1 MLAFDLKKGVIRTDQ
16 KNCIKC
22 GTPTSPGA
30 RFCESCG
37 APLVVGGDQPTEET
51 QAPKPQAGGPT
62 YTGASLGTAAYAT
75 TLQGPRL
82 RHQSVGIRFAATLI
96 DGLVLGAI
104 IWILTLFVIGGTA
117 AIAMNSSQGTIT
129 AAVWAAIASVSLLAI
144 VLWFLYYTLLEGM
157 WGQTLGKYLVKIKVV
172 KEDGTPISYGD
183 AAIRTILRIIDGLFS
198 YLVGALLIWTSDRK
212 QRLGDRLAHTVVIQL
227 CDEE

>member
-1 MLAFDLKKGVIRTDQ
+1 MIRTDQ
-16 KNCIKC
+16 NNCVKC

-37 APLVVGGDQPTEET
+37 APLVIGGDQPTPET
-51 QAPKPQAGGPT
+51 QAPKPQAG
-62 YTGASLGTAAYAT
+62 
-75 TLQGPRL
+75 GPRL

-96 DGLVLGAI
+96 DGLVLGVV

-117 AIAMNSSQGTIT
+117 AISMNSSQETIT
-129 AAVWAAIASVSLLAI
+129 AAVWAAVATVIVLAI
-144 VLWFLYYTLLEGM
+144 LLWFLYYTLLEGM

-172 KEDGTPISYGD
+172 KEDGAPIGYGD
-183 AAIRTILRIIDGLFS
+183 AAVRTILRIIDGLFS
-198 YLVGALLIWTSDRK
+198 YLVGALLIWSSDNK

-227 CDEE
+227 CDAE